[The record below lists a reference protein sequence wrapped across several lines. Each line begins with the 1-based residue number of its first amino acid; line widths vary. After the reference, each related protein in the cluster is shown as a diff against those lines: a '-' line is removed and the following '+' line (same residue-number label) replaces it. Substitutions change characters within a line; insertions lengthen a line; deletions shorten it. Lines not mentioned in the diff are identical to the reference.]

1 MSTTSTLLV
10 IFGATGDLMR
20 RKLGPA
26 LFRLFRK
33 GRLPPCAGIVGFAQT
48 EMDDD
53 GFRTF
58 VRDSLEEFVPDVAG
72 AEWDAFASML
82 SYVTGDLENPASYQA
97 LSRKLDGVD
106 TGSGKKE
113 PGSTGAENGSGEAG
127 NPSPHRVYYLAIAPR
142 FFPQAVRGL
151 GEAGLGGREAGG
163 RRLVIEK
170 PFGRDGESARSLN
183 EIVHSVFD
191 ESQVYRIDHYLG
203 KETAQNLLYFRFA
216 NTIFEPIWNRNY
228 VDNVQITVSETVD
241 VEHRAGYY
249 DGAGVLRDMFQN
261 HLLQLFTL
269 VAMEPPAPFN
279 ARTLRDEKVKVLA
292 ATRGLDAGDAV
303 GAQYEGYARS
313 QGVAPG
319 SRTPTFA
326 AMRLL
331 VDNWRW
337 EGVPFYLRSG
347 KALDRKST
355 TISLEFKR
363 PPHRLFGAFQSPTPN
378 VLTLCIQP
386 DEGVHLQVDAKVP
399 DQVAETRPVDLE
411 FHYRTAFEGGRLP
424 EAYERLLQDALE
436 GDASLFARSDE
447 IEAAWTLI
455 DPVIRRWES
464 DDRGA
469 LPLYAPGSEGPEEA
483 EALLARDGRTWRFG
497 CTDH

>member
-1 MSTTSTLLV
+1 MRTPSTLLV
-10 IFGATGDLMR
+10 IFGASGDLMR

-33 GRLPPCAGIVGFAQT
+33 GRLPPCAGIVGFAQS

-58 VRDSLEEFVPDVAG
+58 VRESLEEFVPDVSG
-72 AEWDAFASML
+72 AEWEAFAPML
-82 SYVTGDLENPASYQA
+82 SYVTGDLEDPASYQA
-97 LSRKLDGVD
+97 LRRRLEGMDG
-106 TGSGKKE
+106 GGGGKG
-113 PGSTGAENGSGEAG
+113 PGSTGTEDGSGDAEE
-127 NPSPHRVYYLAIAPR
+127 PSPHRVYYLAIAPR
-142 FFPQAVRGL
+142 FFPEAVRRL

-170 PFGRDGESARSLN
+170 PFGRDGGSARSLN
-183 EIVHSVFD
+183 EIVHSVFLED
-191 ESQVYRIDHYLG
+191 QVYRIDHYLA

-216 NTIFEPIWNRNY
+216 NAIFEPIWNRTY

-249 DGAGVLRDMFQN
+249 DRAGVLRDMFQN

-292 ATRGLDAGDAV
+292 ATRGIALDDTV
-303 GAQYEGYARS
+303 CAQYDGYC
-313 QGVAPG
+313 GTPDVAPG
-319 SRTPTFA
+319 SRTPTYA

-347 KALDRKST
+347 KALEQKSSS
-355 TISLEFKR
+355 ISIEFKR
-363 PPHRLFGAFQSPTPN
+363 PPHRLFGAFQSPAPN

-386 DEGVHLQVDAKVP
+386 DEGVHLMVDAKVP
-399 DQVAETRPVDLE
+399 DQAAETRPVDLE
-411 FHYRTAFEGGRLP
+411 FHYRTAFGGDSLP

-447 IEAAWTLI
+447 IEAAWALM

-464 DDRGA
+464 GDGDA
-469 LPLYAPGSEGPEEA
+469 LPLYAPGSEGPGEA
-483 EALLARDGRTWRFG
+483 EALLARDGRRWRPG
-497 CTDH
+497 CADH